1 MEIPPP
7 TSPKI
12 EPQDSPSQK
21 GRGWRIASIVVALH
35 VALLGSVAVLIQAC
49 SKSPSTTSTAEA
61 PHNPSTLAE
70 ENASAKE
77 DGSLQAKQ
85 NITLPNSDVLT
96 PEEHLPT
103 TDLAKNFANTPAPA
117 SSPAETVKAPVEV
130 AKVPELAKEE
140 SVPAPAVPSPSASVS
155 SKYVVKKGD
164 TLFKIAKKNSISLNE
179 LLAANKLSAK
189 ASLKVGQSLVIPG
202 KSKTEIAKVEKPSG
216 NKVLAKESSRKTHS
230 VKSGE
235 SLVSIAKHYGVTVQS
250 LLQVNQINNPKKIRV
265 NQKLLIPVSKVAQE
279 NSTPQKNQGEENLRP
294 AASVEP
300 LDKGEVVKGI

>member
-1 MEIPPP
+1 M
-7 TSPKI
+7 
-12 EPQDSPSQK
+12 
-21 GRGWRIASIVVALH
+21 VALH

-49 SKSPSTTSTAEA
+49 SKSSSTTSMAEA
-61 PHNPSTLAE
+61 PHHPSTLAE
-70 ENASAKE
+70 ENVSAKE

-85 NITLPNSDVLT
+85 NITLPSSDVLT

-103 TDLAKNFANTPAPA
+103 TDLANTPAPI
-117 SSPAETVKAPVEV
+117 PAGTVKAPVEV
-130 AKVPELAKEE
+130 AKALEPVEPAKKE
-140 SVPAPAVPSPSASVS
+140 SVHVPAASVPSAPVN
-155 SKYVVKKGD
+155 SKYAVKKGD
-164 TLFKIAKKNSISLNE
+164 TLFKIAKKNSLSLNE

-235 SLVSIAKHYGVTVQS
+235 NLVSIAKRYGVTVQS
-250 LLQVNQINNPKKIRV
+250 LLQVNQINNPKKIQV

-279 NSTPQKNQGEENLRP
+279 NSSPQKNQGEENLRP

-300 LDKGEVVKGI
+300 VDQGEVVKGI